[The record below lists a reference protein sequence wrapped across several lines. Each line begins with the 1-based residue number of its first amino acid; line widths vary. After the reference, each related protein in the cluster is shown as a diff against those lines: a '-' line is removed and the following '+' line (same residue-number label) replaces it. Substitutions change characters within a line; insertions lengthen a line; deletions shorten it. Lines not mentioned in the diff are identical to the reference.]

1 MINCNNL
8 NDFLAGKG
16 EVFADITESVKLF
29 KKMKDQM
36 EVKNVTMMSQAEE
49 AEILAEIKVCKSLQA
64 SRCFSE
70 CKISSSTEA
79 PFFLHKG
86 ELLCR
91 VSLHYKRCRSAPI
104 VVLVLRG
111 ECSTPVP
118 ASLSLGQG

>member
-70 CKISSSTEA
+70 CKISSSTRHLSCYIDSGMSSWETQID
-79 PFFLHKG
+79 FFVQH
-86 ELLCR
+86 
-91 VSLHYKRCRSAPI
+91 
-104 VVLVLRG
+104 
-111 ECSTPVP
+111 
-118 ASLSLGQG
+118 